1 MIISFFEVNSIEKRK
16 FKEKLKGNTLLF
28 FNKPIQDIN
37 YTEYEK
43 SDVISVFVHS
53 KVNENTIGKCTN
65 LKLITTR
72 STGIDH
78 IDINFLKLKNIV
90 LKNVALYGENTVA
103 EHTFALILSISR
115 KIYKSYVKTLNSS
128 SITDELTG
136 FDLKNKTIGII
147 GGGRIGLHVAHMA
160 RSFGMH
166 VRVYDI
172 HEDKFLSELINFKYV
187 SFDELLKTSDIIS
200 LHVPLNKNTINIIN
214 KDTISKMKHGVVIIN
229 TARGGLINNEDL
241 IDGLNSK
248 KILGAGLDVLDG
260 EEFLFENSLPSVK
273 NDNNIKDTAKIII
286 ETKLLTNLPN
296 VVITPHNAYN
306 SIEAI
311 NRIIDTTIN
320 NILDFSY

>member
-1 MIISFFEVNSIEKRK
+1 MVISFFEINNIEK
-16 FKEKLKGNTLLF
+16 KLFSENLKDHTLLF
-28 FNKPIQDIN
+28 FSKPIQDVE
-37 YTEYEK
+37 YTKYAK
-43 SDVISVFVHS
+43 SNIISVFIHS
-53 KVNENTIGKCTN
+53 KINEYTIGKCPN
-65 LKLITTR
+65 LSLVTTR

-78 IDINFLKLKNIV
+78 IDTNFLNSRNIL

-115 KIYKSYVKTLNSS
+115 KIYKSYIDTLNKNL
-128 SITDELTG
+128 TVDELTG

-147 GGGRIGLHVAHMA
+147 GGGRIGLHVALMA

-172 HEDKFLSELINFKYV
+172 CEDTFLAELINFKYV
-187 SFDELLKTSDIIS
+187 SFDELLKVSDIIS
-200 LHVPLNKNTINIIN
+200 LHIPLTCDTKNIINKNTIA
-214 KDTISKMKHGVVIIN
+214 KMKTGVVIIN

-260 EEFLFENSLPSVK
+260 ESVLFENNLKNVK
-273 NDNNIKDTAKIII
+273 NNNIQDSAKIIS
-286 ETKLLTNLPN
+286 EVKHLANLPN

-306 SIEAI
+306 SYEAI
-311 NRIIDTTIN
+311 NRIIEATLK
-320 NILDFSY
+320 NIRNFLN